1 MLLST
6 TRRAFQKT
14 ATAHVH
20 HRMQSTTRLEALRK
34 AMSQSTDKIDAL
46 YVSLANKL
54 LVRDLLTFA
63 LQCHSIRGC
72 TPGQGKVLSCLGH
85 GLLRRACQSEYTAE
99 CDNRRAWISGFTGSA
114 GELACKVYK
123 TYLICALSRMCYCHP
138 GYCSNVYRWQI
149 LFASVT
155 RIGSKLDIDEAR
167 ITRCTH
173 LEGISYQSK

>member
-63 LQCHSIRGC
+63 L
-72 TPGQGKVLSCLGH
+72 
-85 GLLRRACQSEYTAE
+85 
-99 CDNRRAWISGFTGSA
+99 
-114 GELACKVYK
+114 
-123 TYLICALSRMCYCHP
+123 
-138 GYCSNVYRWQI
+138 
-149 LFASVT
+149 
-155 RIGSKLDIDEAR
+155 
-167 ITRCTH
+167 
-173 LEGISYQSK
+173 